1 MYYCY
6 NIMLTLRWPLSP
18 QFPDSACRI
27 VVISP
32 TSGEDCIVE
41 LSMLPRNAR
50 ILAIGNSLEELSKDL
65 VLFSEAN
72 VILNLRGNAEI
83 LQRVIQNLPYLEW
96 VHSVT
101 AGIDHLVCPE
111 LINDGIILTNA
122 KGIFSSSL
130 AEYVL
135 GACSYFAKD
144 FPRLMKQREEK
155 NWSQYCVSE
164 LRGKTMGIVGYGD
177 IGRACAKLA
186 KAYGMQ
192 VIGLRK
198 NTQLSANDEYLDWI
212 VGPDRLAEVMQESD
226 YLVVACALTKDTRG
240 LMDKK
245 AFAGSK
251 PGQILINVS
260 RGPVMNEDDLV
271 EALTSGQ
278 LAGAALDVF
287 CIEPLPLESKLW
299 DLENVLLSPHNA
311 DMTADFRHKS
321 VQFFCENCSRFVAG
335 MPLHNVVSA
344 VEGY

>member
-1 MYYCY
+1 MG
-6 NIMLTLRWPLSP
+6 NVVTSP
-18 QFPDSACRI
+18 DDFQFPESACRI

-32 TSGEDCIVE
+32 TSGEDCIAD
-41 LSMLPRNAR
+41 LSFLPRNAR
-50 ILAIGNSLEELSKDL
+50 ILAIGSSVEELEKDGIL
-65 VLFSEAN
+65 YTEAN
-72 VILNLRGNAEI
+72 VLLNLRGNADS
-83 LQRVIQNLPYLEW
+83 LQRVIKQLPYLEW

-130 AEYVL
+130 AEYVM
-135 GACSYFAKD
+135 GACCYFAKD

-155 NWSQYCVSE
+155 KWSQYCVTE

-198 NTQLSANDEYLDWI
+198 NTQLSANDELLDWI
-212 VGPDRLAEVMQESD
+212 VGPDRLSEVMRESD

-240 LMDKK
+240 MLNKK
-245 AFAGSK
+245 AFAECK
-251 PGQILINVS
+251 LGQILINIS
-260 RGPVMNEDDLV
+260 RGPVINEDDLV
-271 EALTSGQ
+271 EALTDGS

-287 CIEPLPLESKLW
+287 CTEPLPLESKIW
-299 DLENVLLSPHNA
+299 ELENVLLSPHNA
-311 DMTADFRHKS
+311 DMTSDFRHKS
-321 VQFFCENCSRFVAG
+321 VQFFCENCSRFIAG
-335 MPLHNVVSA
+335 MPLQNVVSA